1 MLRNAWLNLLCSHY
15 QTKNACSLPSWKL
28 ILSFLLLMQG
38 CAALQQQKTVKTIFT
53 EPVVDIQNVK
63 SDSFNLLGR
72 ISIQNGHQRHSGKI
86 SWQHT
91 NINDEILLFSPF
103 GQVVAKIFRDRDG
116 AHLITSKQENFY
128 ASDIENLTEEILGW
142 RLPLNGLQ
150 YWIQGHHSPFTASAK
165 DINHEDRVI
174 AIRQDDWHIRYNSFF
189 PNQLE
194 QIARPRILELN
205 YQDLKIRM
213 VVDNWENID

>member
-1 MLRNAWLNLLCSHY
+1 
-15 QTKNACSLPSWKL
+15 
-28 ILSFLLLMQG
+28 MQG
-38 CAALQQQKTVKTIFT
+38 CVALQQQTAVKTILT
-53 EPVVDIQNVK
+53 EPIANIQNVK

-72 ISIQNGHQRHSGKI
+72 ISIQNEHQRHSGRI

-91 NINDEILLFSPF
+91 NISDEILLFSPF
-103 GQVVAKIFRDRDG
+103 GQVVAKILRDRDS
-116 AHLITSKQENFY
+116 ARLITSKQEIFY
-128 ASDIENLTEEILGW
+128 ASDIEDLTEEILGW

-174 AIRQDDWHIRYNSFF
+174 AIRQDAWHIRYNSFF
-189 PNQLE
+189 PNQQE